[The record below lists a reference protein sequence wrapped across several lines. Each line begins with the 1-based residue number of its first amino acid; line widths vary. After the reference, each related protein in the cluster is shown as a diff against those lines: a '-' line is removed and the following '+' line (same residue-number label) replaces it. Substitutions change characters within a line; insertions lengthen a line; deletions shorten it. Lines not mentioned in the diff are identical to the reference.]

1 MSTALAYSSHP
12 QHKGSNPRVPC
23 SQEMLHIARNGYS
36 FQTREVLQRIVMG
49 EQQRIKEEQMLWR
62 VGGTI
67 LGLCLGIGD
76 GLQLTDLFI
85 GMSGGAIASLAHET
99 MSHQD
104 RQFLERCQSLWLV
117 GQNSP
122 IELAQRLGPARSR
135 ILLHDPAWETPVVF
149 NHHQGHR
156 GDHLVPLGNA
166 GNLATGFADPQS
178 LEVLQ
183 RHVGGEDLQ
192 TLQTQLYP
200 IASHAV
206 AVDRVTPISQ
216 MDALE
221 LDPHAPSFLAQ
232 SRPVRIDGAGGGAT
246 VGYQVPIPAQS
257 DF

>member
-1 MSTALAYSSHP
+1 MTSSLAHLNQTKHHQSD
-12 QHKGSNPRVPC
+12 QKVPYVH
-23 SQEMLHIARNGYS
+23 EMLHIARHGYS
-36 FQTREVLQRIVMG
+36 FQTREVLQRIVTG

-85 GMSGGAIASLAHET
+85 GMTGGAVASLAHET
-99 MSHQD
+99 ISHED
-104 RQFLERCQSLWLV
+104 RQFLERCQALWLV
-117 GQNSP
+117 GNNSP

-135 ILLHDPAWETPVVF
+135 ILLHDPGWETPVVF

-166 GNLATGFADPQS
+166 GNLAAGFADPKS
-178 LEVLQ
+178 REVLQ
-183 RHVGGEDLQ
+183 RHFGGEDLQ
-192 TLQTQLYP
+192 TLQSQLYP
-200 IASHAV
+200 IASHAL
-206 AVDRVTPISQ
+206 AIDRVTTISQ
-216 MDALE
+216 VDAME
-221 LDPHAPSFLAQ
+221 LDPQAPSFLAQ
-232 SRPVRIDGAGGGAT
+232 SRPVRIATADSAT

>member
-1 MSTALAYSSHP
+1 MTTSLIKAEPNHQS
-12 QHKGSNPRVPC
+12 KGCGEVPYLRV
-23 SQEMLHIARNGYS
+23 MLDIARNGYS
-36 FQTREVLQRIVMG
+36 FQTRTVLQRIVMG

-67 LGLCLGIGD
+67 LGLCFGIGD
-76 GLQLTDLFI
+76 GLQLTDLFM
-85 GMSGGAIASLAHET
+85 GMTGGAIGSLAHET
-99 MSHQD
+99 MSHED

-117 GQNSP
+117 GCNSP

-135 ILLHDPAWETPVVF
+135 ILLQSPAWESPVVF

-156 GDHLVPLGNA
+156 GEHLVPLGNA
-166 GNLATGFADPQS
+166 GNVAAGFADPQS

-183 RHVGGEDLQ
+183 RHFGEEDLQ

-200 IASHAV
+200 IASHTL
-206 AVDRVTPISQ
+206 AVDGVTTISKAE
-216 MDALE
+216 ALE
-221 LDPHAPSFLAQ
+221 QDSQAASFLAQ
-232 SRPVRIDGAGGGAT
+232 SKPVRIATSDGAT

>member
-1 MSTALAYSSHP
+1 MTTSLIKAQPSH
-12 QHKGSNPRVPC
+12 QAKGGGEVPYLR
-23 SQEMLHIARNGYS
+23 EMLDIARNSYS
-36 FQTREVLQRIVMG
+36 FQTRTVLQRIVMG

-67 LGLCLGIGD
+67 LGLCFGIGD
-76 GLQLTDLFI
+76 GLQLTDLFMGMAGSAI
-85 GMSGGAIASLAHET
+85 GSLAHET
-99 MSHQD
+99 MSHED
-104 RQFLERCQSLWLV
+104 RQFLERCQALWLV
-117 GQNSP
+117 GNNSP

-135 ILLHDPAWETPVVF
+135 ILLHDPGWETPVVF

-166 GNLATGFADPQS
+166 GNLAAGFADPKS
-178 LEVLQ
+178 REVLQ
-183 RHVGGEDLQ
+183 RYFGADDLQ

-200 IASHAV
+200 NAPHTV
-206 AVDRVTPISQ
+206 ALERIMTISQ
-216 MDALE
+216 VDALE

-232 SRPVRIDGAGGGAT
+232 SRPVRIDTVHGAT

>member
-1 MSTALAYSSHP
+1 MTATLTYSAP
-12 QHKGSNPRVPC
+12 TQHHSSNSSIPYA
-23 SQEMLHIARNGYS
+23 QEMLHVARHGYS

-62 VGGTI
+62 VGGTL

-99 MSHQD
+99 MSHED

-117 GQNSP
+117 GRNSP

-135 ILLHDPAWETPVVF
+135 ILLHDPAWEAPLVF
-149 NHHQGHR
+149 NHHKGHR

-183 RHVGGEDLQ
+183 RHFDREDLQ
-192 TLQTQLYP
+192 TLEAQLYP

-206 AVDRVTPISQ
+206 AVDRVEPISQ
-216 MDALE
+216 IDALE
-221 LDPHAPSFLAQ
+221 LDPNAPSFLRQ
-232 SRPVRIDGAGGGAT
+232 SKPMRINTSSGES
-246 VGYQVPIPAQS
+246 VGYKVPIPAHS

>member
-1 MSTALAYSSHP
+1 MTTSLAYLSHT
-12 QHKGSNPRVPC
+12 QHKGTNPRVPY
-23 SQEMLHIARNGYS
+23 SQEMLHIAWSGNS

-85 GMSGGAIASLAHET
+85 GMSGGAIASLAHEA
-99 MSHQD
+99 MSHED

-117 GQNSP
+117 GHNSP

-135 ILLHDPAWETPVVF
+135 ILLHDPAWEAPVVF

-156 GDHLVPLGNA
+156 GDQLVPLGNA

-178 LEVLQ
+178 LEVLH
-183 RHVGGEDLQ
+183 RHFGGEDLQ

-206 AVDRVTPISQ
+206 AVDRVTPISHTDA
-216 MDALE
+216 MD
-221 LDPHAPSFLAQ
+221 LDPHAPEFLTR
-232 SRPVRIDGAGGGAT
+232 SRPLRVDAGDSAT